1 MRHWIDSLELVL
13 GIWTTLTIP
22 WLHWYRIIIAMLF
35 LSIWLFL
42 GFFVDTSKVRLRQH
56 CLVVVVFYFLFCFRV
71 LGFLFC
77 LFNIFF
83 IFFKI
88 LFSFI
93 SIFLYNCVDFGFVF
107 FLKGWVGLHQ
117 LKIQAHLILF
127 KGTITCYSC
136 DGEPASAC
144 EKKFVTCPS
153 GHVSLLSHRMI

>member
-13 GIWTTLTIP
+13 GIWTTLTKP
-22 WLHWYRIIIAMLF
+22 WLHWYRIIITMLF

-42 GFFVDTSKVRLRQH
+42 GIFVDTSKVRLRQH

-93 SIFLYNCVDFGFVF
+93 S
-107 FLKGWVGLHQ
+107 
-117 LKIQAHLILF
+117 AHLILF

>member
-13 GIWTTLTIP
+13 GIWTTLTKP

-42 GFFVDTSKVRLRQH
+42 GIFVDTSKVRLRQH
-56 CLVVVVFYFLFCFRV
+56 CLVVVFYFLFCFRV
-71 LGFLFC
+71 SGFLFC

-83 IFFKI
+83 IFLKI

-93 SIFLYNCVDFGFVF
+93 SIFFYIIVLILVLYF
-107 FLKGWVGLHQ
+107 FKGWVGLHQ

-127 KGTITCYSC
+127 KGTVTCYSC